1 MHPFLALIS
10 ILSFSMQLTLLTIL
24 SQLTHFVKIK
34 ITKTWCIFYFSVSL
48 QYFMELCFLC
58 MVFSLFQY
66 INRAHEIFLICDQF
80 QMWKQYGHFLLLTAL
95 YCCQYNTDRI
105 IWSKLFIPLKIFTA
119 FFVENVNQLYD
130 NMTIVFSLPQKK
142 LAVIS
147 KFVSNLILPTLNNNK
162 VQTFYEFPFYL
173 VKIRLIILYQGNVF
187 SFKVSFF
194 IRMLLNLL
202 LKCLFS
208 MQYPHM
214 QFLAVHNGLKM

>member
-24 SQLTHFVKIK
+24 SQLTYFVKIK

-48 QYFMELCFLC
+48 QYFMELGFLC
-58 MVFSLFQY
+58 MLFSLFQY

-95 YCCQYNTDRI
+95 YCCQYNADWI
-105 IWSKLFIPLKIFTA
+105 IQSKLFIPLKIFTA

-147 KFVSNLILPTLNNNK
+147 KFVSNLILPTLDNNK
-162 VQTFYEFPFYL
+162 VQTFYEFPL
-173 VKIRLIILYQGNVF
+173 
-187 SFKVSFF
+187 
-194 IRMLLNLL
+194 
-202 LKCLFS
+202 
-208 MQYPHM
+208 
-214 QFLAVHNGLKM
+214 